1 MKIFCALLYILLCFG
16 YLLSQMGFAKVTSAA
31 AVRVNET
38 VVQADGQS
46 TTHSLEKRSIFGLI
60 NFLLL
65 FVNALLA
72 INLNVNIPDNVG
84 EIGR

>member
-31 AVRVNET
+31 AASVNKK
-38 VVQADGQS
+38 VVQADDQS
-46 TTHSLEKRSIFGLI
+46 TTHSLEKRSIFGLV

-65 FVNALLA
+65 FINALLL